1 MESKE
6 NIEYIDK
13 IKKMIESTETVKA
26 TEFNLFNLKNS
37 WMYRYIVGNKKIIVF
52 DDLINKMY
60 LSSIINGQ
68 EGELDIDENSDY
80 NDKYG
85 YYYSIDNLYGFNRDE
100 LNKYNFLYSTEVQEL
115 KGRKYII
122 FVILDRVQKFP
133 NRILYFAPIDY
144 PKNTDLSFIQI
155 IENYIYSTFYT
166 VSETTQRRFITF
178 LQRYCSEKE
187 NKCVKTKSYK

>member
-13 IKKMIESTETVKA
+13 IKEMIESTETVKA
-26 TEFNLFNLKNS
+26 TEFNLFNLKKS
-37 WMYRYIVGNKKIIVF
+37 WMDRYIVGNKKNIVF
-52 DDLINKMY
+52 DDLIKKMY

-68 EGELDIDENSDY
+68 VGELDIDENSDY
-80 NDKYG
+80 NDEYG

-122 FVILDRVQKFP
+122 FVILDRVPKFP

-144 PKNTDLSFIQI
+144 PKYTDLSFIQI

-178 LQRYCSEKE
+178 LQRYCSE
-187 NKCVKTKSYK
+187 NKNQYIKRK

>member
-1 MESKE
+1 MKSKE

-13 IKKMIESTETVKA
+13 IKEMIESTETVKA
-26 TEFNLFNLKNS
+26 TEFNLFNLKES
-37 WMYRYIVGNKKIIVF
+37 WMNRYIVGNKKNIVF

-115 KGRKYII
+115 KGRKYMLICPSESI
-122 FVILDRVQKFP
+122 
-133 NRILYFAPIDY
+133 
-144 PKNTDLSFIQI
+144 TDTMF
-155 IENYIYSTFYT
+155 
-166 VSETTQRRFITF
+166 R
-178 LQRYCSEKE
+178 KPAA
-187 NKCVKTKSYK
+187 KCRKR